1 VLIALCIKFKPVF
14 SIMNFPARGRFV
26 MSSLSDGRVVCN
38 GSPIHVSDTKELK
51 PGRIYIRNFECQR
64 PELASSMMD
73 SGEALF
79 RVASGE
85 LDGAVIRMTTHKE
98 WDLAAPAAII
108 EAAGG
113 VLTSETG
120 LQIKLGRGLIDF
132 QYVIASN
139 GAIHKQLQTI
149 IGF

>member
-1 VLIALCIKFKPVF
+1 
-14 SIMNFPARGRFV
+14 
-26 MSSLSDGRVVCN
+26 
-38 GSPIHVSDTKELK
+38 
-51 PGRIYIRNFECQR
+51 
-64 PELASSMMD
+64 
-73 SGEALF
+73 
-79 RVASGE
+79 
-85 LDGAVIRMTTHKE
+85 MTTHQE

-113 VLTSETG
+113 VISSETG